1 MLARF
6 TFARGTLALPGVLAF
21 FWFAFPFAGR
31 FALARFAFAFVLPFA
46 FSLVFLGFGRLGL
59 FSFPLDELALRFSLE
74 LSSSGVTV
82 SGDSPSF
89 AGRLM
94 SIATVCPVFTTSPAR
109 GN

>member
-6 TFARGTLALPGVLAF
+6 TFARGTLALLVL
-21 FWFAFPFAGR
+21 
-31 FALARFAFAFVLPFA
+31 ALARFAFAFPLTGRLAFAFLLPFVLPLA
-46 FSLVFLGFGRLGL
+46 FSFVFLGFGRLGL
-59 FSFPLDELALRFSLE
+59 FSLPLEFALRFSFVF
-74 LSSSGVTV
+74 SSGVTV

-89 AGRLM
+89 VARLT